1 MSKIKLLFFILAVT
15 GSIYYYGCDD
25 SGIVTDPEPKGGVS
39 FSPTNLKTLETGAFE
54 LWLSLVDS
62 NNIRTWY
69 SLGQF
74 NISST
79 GSMVDLGGAAM
90 KFKFQGDTNL
100 LDQSKDVLLTFE
112 VDNDLSPSN
121 YRIMSGIVSVSPDS
135 IIGDMKISGDEALGN
150 LGRLLLGDSAAPAA
164 AGDYILGSPTTNNVE
179 CLKGLW
185 LCDDNGVSHFTPGL
199 DLTGSLA
206 WKYQGW
212 VVNNSTQQYS
222 PTGKFSSFES
232 ADEDGPGLCAGSSP
246 AYNKP
251 GQEFAAGCPNGDILN
266 NGNYGFFIT
275 LEPNGVT
282 LTRPFFL
289 KLFFREVIQLGYC
302 GQRDIYFRPSAI
314 DGLLPKG
321 HIRII
326 N

>member
-39 FSPTNLKTLETGAFE
+39 FSPSNLKTLETGAFE

-79 GSMVDLGGAAM
+79 GSMVDLGGASM

-100 LDQSKDVLLTFE
+100 LDQSKDILLTFE

-135 IIGDMKISGDEALGN
+135 ITGDMKISGVEALGN
-150 LGRLLLGDSAAPAA
+150 IGRLLLGDSA
-164 AGDYILGSPTTNNVE
+164 YTR
-179 CLKGLW
+179 CRRGLYS
-185 LCDDNGVSHFTPGL
+185 GFTH
-199 DLTGSLA
+199 D
-206 WKYQGW
+206 K
-212 VVNNSTQQYS
+212 
-222 PTGKFSSFES
+222 
-232 ADEDGPGLCAGSSP
+232 
-246 AYNKP
+246 
-251 GQEFAAGCPNGDILN
+251 
-266 NGNYGFFIT
+266 
-275 LEPNGVT
+275 
-282 LTRPFFL
+282 
-289 KLFFREVIQLGYC
+289 
-302 GQRDIYFRPSAI
+302 
-314 DGLLPKG
+314 
-321 HIRII
+321 
-326 N
+326 